1 MIIVVGN
8 GIAGSCLSR
17 HLTDRGLRHLVV
29 SAGAPDSMAAAALLR
44 RGYHHGDELALF
56 DRSLELFKT
65 WGVDVQS
72 GGWVTNYRKPGKRP
86 HEEADWHIL
95 DPRAPLVSADV
106 QAFAVRHD
114 QGVLVGD
121 PTDAELIKADRVFW
135 ATGAVDATGITHGV
149 TWTHPDPAVLT
160 SPGRLRLHH
169 YAPYKTIV
177 AARVGG
183 VARLGSSS
191 AKVANTALT
200 QAERMLA
207 TAAEVGMIRS
217 LQGWRAVTGLR
228 CKGTNET
235 PSGIHFG
242 IVGFHRTGYA
252 IAPAATERLVEML
265 R

>member
-17 HLTDRGLRHLVV
+17 HLHDRGIEHLVV
-29 SAGAPDSMAAAALLR
+29 SGGTPDSVAAAALLR

-65 WGVDVQS
+65 WGVEVHS
-72 GGWVTNYRKPGKRP
+72 GGWVTNYRDPGRKP

-95 DPRAPLVSADV
+95 DPRAPLVKSDV
-106 QAFAVRHD
+106 EAHAVRHD
-114 QGVLVGD
+114 KGVLVGD
-121 PTDAELIKADRVFW
+121 PNDAELIRADLVIW
-135 ATGAVDATGITHGV
+135 ATGATGATGITYGV
-149 TWTHPDPAVLT
+149 TWTNPDPKVLT
-160 SPGRLRLHH
+160 DPARLRLHH

-183 VARLGSSS
+183 AARLGSSS
-191 AKVANTALT
+191 AKSPATALT
-200 QAERMLA
+200 QAERMLS
-207 TAAEVGMIRS
+207 TAVEVGLVRS
-217 LQGWRAVTGLR
+217 LRGWTAVQGLR
-228 CKGTNET
+228 CKGTDEA
-235 PSGIHFG
+235 PSGIHRG

-252 IAPAATERLVEML
+252 IAPAATERLVEAL